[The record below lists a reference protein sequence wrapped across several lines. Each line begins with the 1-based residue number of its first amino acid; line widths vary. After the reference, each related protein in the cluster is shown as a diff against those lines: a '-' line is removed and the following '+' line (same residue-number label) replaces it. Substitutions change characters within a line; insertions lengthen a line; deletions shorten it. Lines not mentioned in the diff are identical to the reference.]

1 MYWCPFYLWDISIY
15 WQFRSELYTQ
25 ARITSLHGLTELIG
39 QHTLVACWSDPTRQ
53 NCMTC
58 LIKLYAIQ
66 SRAKHFN
73 SREVYVIESCLEL
86 KLIKF
91 YQETILLKSSC
102 ININD
107 MFSFYWIFLKSGFLL
122 LPESLKYSNVSKN
135 QD

>member
-1 MYWCPFYLWDISIY
+1 
-15 WQFRSELYTQ
+15 
-25 ARITSLHGLTELIG
+25 
-39 QHTLVACWSDPTRQ
+39 
-53 NCMTC
+53 MTC
-58 LIKLYAIQ
+58 LINLYAIQ

-107 MFSFYWIFLKSGFLL
+107 MFSFY
-122 LPESLKYSNVSKN
+122 
-135 QD
+135 